1 MKRVSLALVGA
12 ILFALAARAQLSI
25 ECQGGVN
32 LANLSNPGNLV
43 AGAVWQTRIG
53 FAAMASMNISLT
65 DKMLISPGL
74 RFVQKGTE
82 SKWWSNVTGSVQA
95 TVTNSYI
102 EVPVYLKYELVDFGS
117 KLFVLGGPAFAFLAT
132 SKTEGTVQFNG
143 SNSLDTKEDYKS
155 YDFSFDIGLAFQAP
169 VSETLS
175 IVATGAYSFGL
186 VKIDQRGSDEQT
198 RDVGVTLGALYR
210 FK

>member
-1 MKRVSLALVGA
+1 
-12 ILFALAARAQLSI
+12 
-25 ECQGGVN
+25 
-32 LANLSNPGNLV
+32 
-43 AGAVWQTRIG
+43 
-53 FAAMASMNISLT
+53 MASMNISLT

-132 SKTEGTVQFNG
+132 SKTEGTVQFYG